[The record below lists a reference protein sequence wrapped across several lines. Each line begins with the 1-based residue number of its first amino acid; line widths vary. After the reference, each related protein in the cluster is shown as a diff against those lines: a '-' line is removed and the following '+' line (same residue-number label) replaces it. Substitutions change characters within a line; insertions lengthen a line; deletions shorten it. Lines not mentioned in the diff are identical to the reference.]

1 VTTTP
6 PPALSSFASAGG
18 CACKLGQDDLRSILS
33 RLPSREGIGDLLV
46 GTSTSDDA
54 AVIRIVGDTAIAQ
67 TVDFFTPIVDDPY
80 VFGQIAATNAISDVY
95 AMGATPILGLA
106 IAGFPT
112 DKLPLTVLE
121 SILRGGVDKA
131 LEAGFSI
138 AGGHTIID
146 DVPKYGLVVTG
157 VVAVD
162 KIVRSSTAREGDLL
176 YLTKPIGNG
185 ILVRA
190 HRARKPERDPHP
202 LDEAIR
208 WMCTLNR
215 DAAAAMVAAGA
226 SAATDVTGYGLI
238 GHLLEMC
245 DGADLGADIHID
257 AVPVLAGAREELALG
272 IQSGGTVRNVKAFRG
287 RVRWH
292 GADSELTLMCDA
304 QTSGGLLIAIAPE
317 RAAALEAKFGESG
330 LFYAK
335 VGVMTADRGHITL
348 KA

>member
-1 VTTTP
+1 M
-6 PPALSSFASAGG
+6 
-18 CACKLGQDDLRSILS
+18 GQDDLRSILS
-33 RLPSREGIGDLLV
+33 HLPSTDGVRDLLV

-54 AVIRIVGDTAIAQ
+54 AVIRIAGDIAIAQ

-80 VFGQIAATNAISDVY
+80 LFGQIAATNSISDIY

-112 DKLPLTVLE
+112 DKLPLVVLE
-121 SILRGGVDKA
+121 QILRGGADKA
-131 LEAGFSI
+131 IEAGFAV

-157 VVAVD
+157 VVSVD
-162 KIVRSSTAREGDLL
+162 KLIRNSTARAGDFL

-185 ILVRA
+185 ILVSANRA
-190 HRARKPERDPHP
+190 KKFLHKKPS

-208 WMCTLNR
+208 WMTTLNR
-215 DAAAAMVAAGA
+215 GAAEAMSEAGA

-238 GHLLEMC
+238 GHLMEMC
-245 DGADLGADIHID
+245 EGAKVGATISAG
-257 AVPVLAGAREELALG
+257 AVPVLENVRESLAKG
-272 IQSGGTVRNVKAFRG
+272 FRPEGTMRNVKTFRD
-287 RVRWH
+287 RVRLNV
-292 GADSELTLMCDA
+292 SESEYTLMCDA

-317 RAAALEAKFGESG
+317 RGGVLEQKLRESG

-335 VGVMTADRGHITL
+335 VGVVTPDAGRITL
-348 KA
+348 DA

>member
-1 VTTTP
+1 M
-6 PPALSSFASAGG
+6 
-18 CACKLGQDDLRSILS
+18 
-33 RLPSREGIGDLLV
+33 
-46 GTSTSDDA
+46 
-54 AVIRIVGDTAIAQ
+54 IRIAGDIAIAQ

-80 VFGQIAATNAISDVY
+80 LFGQIAATNSISDIY

-112 DKLPLTVLE
+112 DKLPLEVLE
-121 SILRGGVDKA
+121 QILRGGADKA
-131 LEAGFSI
+131 LEAGFPVG
-138 AGGHTIID
+138 GGHTIID

-162 KIVRSSTAREGDLL
+162 KIVRNSTGRAGDVL

-185 ILVRA
+185 ILVSANRA
-190 HRARKPERDPHP
+190 KKLLYRKPS

-208 WMCTLNR
+208 WMTMLNR
-215 DAAAAMVAAGA
+215 DAAKGMVSAGA

-245 DGADLGADIHID
+245 EGSGVGAEIATG
-257 AVPVLAGAREELALG
+257 AVPVLDGAREALAKG
-272 IQSGGTVRNVKAFRG
+272 FRPEGTVRNVNTFRN
-287 RVRWH
+287 RVTLNV
-292 GADSELTLMCDA
+292 SESEFTLMCDA

-317 RAAALEAKFGESG
+317 RAGELETRFRESG

-335 VGVMTADRGHITL
+335 VGVLTPDRGRITL
-348 KA
+348 NA